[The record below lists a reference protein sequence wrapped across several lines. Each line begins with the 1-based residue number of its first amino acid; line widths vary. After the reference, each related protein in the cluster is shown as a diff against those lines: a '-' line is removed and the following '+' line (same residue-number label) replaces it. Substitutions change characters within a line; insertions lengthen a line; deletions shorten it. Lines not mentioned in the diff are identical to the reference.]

1 MCIIKMWEEINV
13 ADLTDKAKNSVK
25 KVARLTAK
33 LILPWIIIILIIIIM
48 LGAFLYVINGD
59 AFEKGSSKSK
69 SYQSS
74 AQIRDGKVEVSK
86 DNIINN
92 ALIEKGYTQE
102 EINNMSEDEKKSR
115 LGLNHI
121 DINSASA
128 ATLMWELY
136 NDVYSQ
142 YLSGA
147 EELAKL
153 MNAEL
158 ITQYPDT
165 RSNPNEK
172 IDWDSINTES
182 SSIPGIIKIKR
193 KTDGLEKM
201 LVFEEQIEFESLVN
215 SNNDQA
221 MNYFSLD
228 DQNNLLIATY
238 EKVINTVTT
247 NDDFNISSYTD
258 DIYEKTTSGGNTV
271 YKNEEKKLNITK
283 INYQALIPQ
292 KYKMPF
298 SYLWG
303 LLIYS
308 GDKNFVLEVADL
320 VMNSE
325 IELTVHDN
333 VTTEIKE
340 DIYEYKKQIR
350 RDIHIALSLE
360 NTQGVE
366 YETRRFWMGKEKVN
380 NYPTNWADW
389 AQNLNQKEL
398 VKVSSPILKLS
409 GKRNYT
415 RDK

>member
-1 MCIIKMWEEINV
+1 M
-13 ADLTDKAKNSVK
+13 ADLTEVAKNSIKGAVK
-25 KVARLTAK
+25 STAK
-33 LILPWIIIILIIIIM
+33 LLLPWILIIVTVLVM
-48 LGAFLYVINGD
+48 CGAFLYVIDGD
-59 AFEKGSSKSK
+59 AFEKGSSSSK

-74 AQIRDGKVEVSK
+74 AQIKDGKVEVSK

-102 EINNMSEDEKKSR
+102 EINNMTEDEKKSK
-115 LGLNHI
+115 LGLS
-121 DINSASA
+121 DINLNDASA

-142 YLSGA
+142 YLSSA

-165 RSNPNEK
+165 RANPNEI
-172 IDWDSINTES
+172 IDWNNVDFTS
-182 SSIPGIIKIKR
+182 STIPGIVKIKR
-193 KTDGLEKM
+193 KTDNTEKM
-201 LVFEEQIEFESLVN
+201 LVYRTQADFESLVN
-215 SNNDQA
+215 SNNDGA
-221 MNYFSLD
+221 KNYFSLD

-238 EKVINTVTT
+238 EKTTNTVTT
-247 NDDFNISSYTD
+247 NDNFNITAYTSTPYTKTSSGT
-258 DIYEKTTSGGNTV
+258 NTV

-333 VTTEIKE
+333 VTTEAKE
-340 DIYEYKKQIR
+340 DIYTYKKQTR
-350 RDIHIALSLE
+350 KDINVVLKIE
-360 NTQGVE
+360 NTQGIT
-366 YETRRFWMGKEKVN
+366 YNGHRFWMGTEKVN
-380 NYPTNWADW
+380 NYPQNWTDW
-389 AQNLNQKEL
+389 VNELPSKEL
-398 VKVSSPILKLS
+398 VKVTSPNITSSGS
-409 GKRNYT
+409 RNNAI
-415 RDK
+415 RK

>member
-1 MCIIKMWEEINV
+1 M
-13 ADLTDKAKNSVK
+13 ADLTEVAKNSIKGAVK
-25 KVARLTAK
+25 STVK
-33 LILPWIIIILIIIIM
+33 LLLPWILIIVTVLVM
-48 LGAFLYVINGD
+48 CGAFLYVIDGD
-59 AFEKGSSKSK
+59 AFEKGSSSSR

-74 AQIRDGKVEVSK
+74 AQIKDGKVEVSK

-102 EINNMSEDEKKSR
+102 EINNMTEDEKKSK
-115 LGLNHI
+115 LGLS
-121 DINSASA
+121 DINLNDASA

-142 YLSGA
+142 YLSSA

-153 MNAEL
+153 MNVEL

-165 RSNPNEK
+165 RANPNEI
-172 IDWDSINTES
+172 IDWNNVDFTS
-182 SSIPGIIKIKR
+182 STIPGIVKIKR
-193 KTDGLEKM
+193 KTDNTEKM
-201 LVFEEQIEFESLVN
+201 LVYRTQADFESLVN
-215 SNNDQA
+215 SNNDGA
-221 MNYFSLD
+221 KNYFSLD

-238 EKVINTVTT
+238 EKTTNTVTT
-247 NDDFNISSYTD
+247 NDNFNITAYTSTLYTKTSSG
-258 DIYEKTTSGGNTV
+258 SNTV

-333 VTTEIKE
+333 VTTETKE
-340 DIYEYKKQIR
+340 DIYTYKKQTR
-350 RDIHIALSLE
+350 KDINVVIKIE
-360 NTQGVE
+360 NTQGIT
-366 YETRRFWMGKEKVN
+366 YNGHRFWMGTEKVN
-380 NYPTNWADW
+380 NYPQNWTDW
-389 AQNLNQKEL
+389 VNELPSKEL
-398 VKVSSPILKLS
+398 VKVTSPNITSSGS
-409 GKRNYT
+409 RNNAI
-415 RDK
+415 RK